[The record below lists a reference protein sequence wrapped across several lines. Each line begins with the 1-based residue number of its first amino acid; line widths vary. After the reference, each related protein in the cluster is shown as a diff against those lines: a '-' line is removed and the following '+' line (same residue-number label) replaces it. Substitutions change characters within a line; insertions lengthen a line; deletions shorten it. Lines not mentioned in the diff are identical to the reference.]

1 MTGHI
6 DAWLPH
12 ARAFLEAAGEDAEQ
26 VLQGARLGV
35 MLAEHGE
42 SAVVRVA
49 LRDNRVA
56 WCRTFS
62 NGWGCVAIAPRGDR
76 WDADSVPRAEFFA
89 GRWPKSWIT
98 PSSTRKE
105 AKRAA
110 DAPFVH
116 GGMAWAND
124 PRGVVRVAR
133 VETVEPLALELA
145 PGHAATLAADT
156 GMTWRPFAHNAA
168 GLETEWR
175 EGRATFHN
183 FRLAAMRAG
192 LRVKHAAN
200 AKPRKQ
206 PETPEAKAARI
217 ARWAAA
223 CTEGRK
229 RAKAQREAALD
240 AAREAA
246 RQNVQHAQK
255 GD

>member
-1 MTGHI
+1 MA
-6 DAWLPH
+6 DYKDEWLPL
-12 ARAFLEAAGEDAEQ
+12 ARAFLEAEGCDPEQ
-26 VLQGARLGV
+26 VLQGARLAL

-89 GRWPKSWIT
+89 TRWP
-98 PSSTRKE
+98 STWKTTSAVRKAARAE
-105 AKRAA
+105 A
-110 DAPFVH
+110 DTQFVQ

-124 PRGVVRVAR
+124 PAGVVRVAR
-133 VETVEPLALELA
+133 VESVEPLALALA

-156 GMTWRPFAHNAA
+156 GMTWRHFMHNAA

-200 AKPRKQ
+200 AKPRKV
-206 PETPEAKAARI
+206 PETAEARAARI

-223 CTEGRK
+223 CMEGRK
-229 RAKAQREAALD
+229 RAKARRDAATEAAK
-240 AAREAA
+240 EAA
-246 RQNVQHAQK
+246 RQNVQD
-255 GD
+255 GS